1 MLNFSHLRYFWAV
14 AHEGNLT
21 RAAEA
26 LHVSQ
31 SAVSVQIQKLEAE
44 LGQPLF
50 ERRGRRLE
58 LTGSGRLA
66 LDHADAIFGLGDRLT
81 AAVRKGAIARQ
92 VLRVGALATLSR
104 NFQLAFLAPALERAD
119 VAVTLRSGTVRSLLR
134 QLASHRLD
142 VLLSNIAPERE
153 SGTPWVPHLIGE
165 QAVALV
171 GHPARVR
178 AGRDWRRLLGR
189 EPLVLPSAESSVRAA
204 FDALAYQ
211 LGTVPQVAAE
221 VDDMAMLRLLVR
233 QNVGLGVVPPIV
245 VRDELAAGTLQRVAD
260 LPGIKESFFAITLP
274 REFPHPLL
282 AQMIPAAR
290 ETLARRLRGAAQ
302 PAQRRPRAGG

>member
-31 SAVSVQIQKLEAE
+31 SAVSVQVQKLEAD

-58 LTGSGRLA
+58 LTAAGRLA
-66 LDHADAIFGLGDRLT
+66 LDHADAIFGLGDRLA
-81 AAVRKGAIARQ
+81 AAVRKGGAARHL
-92 VLRVGALATLSR
+92 LRVGALATLSR
-104 NFQLAFLAPALERAD
+104 NFQLAFLGPALERSD
-119 VAVTLRSGTVRSLLR
+119 VAVTLRSGTARSLLR
-134 QLASHRLD
+134 QLESHRLD
-142 VLLSNIAPERE
+142 VLLSNVAPPRD
-153 SGTPWVPHLIGE
+153 GATPWVPHLIGE
-165 QAVALV
+165 QPVALV
-171 GHPARVR
+171 GHPARARRV
-178 AGRDWRRLLGR
+178 RDWRKLLSR
-189 EPLVLPSAESSVRAA
+189 EPLVLPSPESSLRAA

-211 LGTVPQVAAE
+211 LGVVPQVAAE

-233 QNVGLGVVPPIV
+233 QNVGFGVVPPIV
-245 VRDELAAGTLQRVAD
+245 VRDELVAGTLKQVAR
-260 LPGIKESFFAITLP
+260 LPGIKEAFFAITLP

-282 AQMIPAAR
+282 AHLIPAAR
-290 ETLARRLRGAAQ
+290 QTLARRLQPGAR
-302 PAQRRPRAGG
+302 PARQASGQR